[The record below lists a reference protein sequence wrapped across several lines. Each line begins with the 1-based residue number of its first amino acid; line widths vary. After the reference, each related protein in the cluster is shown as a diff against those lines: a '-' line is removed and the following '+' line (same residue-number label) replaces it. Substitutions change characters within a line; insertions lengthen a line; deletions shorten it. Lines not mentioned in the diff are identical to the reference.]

1 MRTKRTLLNLAYA
14 LLSSV
19 VVLVLGLI
27 TRKLLVVNFGPT
39 VSGAASVVEKLFT
52 FFSIAEFGVGSVISY
67 RLYEQVAA
75 RDTEKICKYMS
86 MYKWSYRAV
95 GVVICLL
102 ALLCA
107 LALPWIMPGET
118 MSTVYTIY
126 FLNVVSTLSS
136 YFLVTRRL
144 MYTCTQQGYL
154 CTRIDLCCTIF
165 NYLARIAVA
174 RWLPNYVLY
183 FSVSIVT
190 SVTANL
196 IIARRYRR
204 DFPELHEV
212 PVSLADFR
220 DLGIFRDLRYY
231 LVHRLSNTIYGS
243 SDVIVTSRM
252 EGSAQVTNLGS
263 YTTISDNVTNIG
275 NKIMDSFASAI
286 GSIVYDE
293 DAAAGDHA
301 KTVFWGLDLFSY
313 LFGSFVAC
321 AYLCLF
327 QPFMSAW
334 MGEQYMLSM
343 GFVLVFALNEYV
355 GWNHRMV
362 GSYRAVLGRFEED
375 QWFMVASAA
384 ANLVLSF
391 VLAVPFGVAGIVTAT
406 VIAHFI
412 MWVGRAR
419 VVCRHYMVGCGWRY
433 LRVQLIH
440 AATLAADLLASWRL
454 CALLP
459 GGWLG
464 VVLRAGVVCL
474 LPNLMNLAFYCWTPD
489 AAYLRSRAAELLQKL
504 KQRRNPQ

>member
-1 MRTKRTLLNLAYA
+1 MRTRRTLLNLAYA

-19 VVLVLGLI
+19 VVLVLGLV

-75 RDTEKICKYMS
+75 KDTEKICKYMS

-102 ALLCA
+102 AGLCA
-107 LALPWIMPGET
+107 FALPWIMPGEE
-118 MSTVYTIY
+118 MPTVYTIY

-154 CTRIDLCCTIF
+154 CTRIDMVCTIF

-174 RWLPNYVLY
+174 LWLPNYVLY
-183 FSVSIVT
+183 FSVTIVT
-190 SVTANL
+190 SVSANL
-196 IIARRYRR
+196 IIARRYKK

-212 PVSLADFR
+212 PVSLADFKA
-220 DLGIFRDLRYY
+220 LGIFRDLRHY

-252 EGSAQVTNLGS
+252 EGSVQVTNLGS

-275 NKIMDSFASAI
+275 NKIMDSFAAAI
-286 GSIVYDE
+286 GNIVYDKN
-293 DAAAGDHA
+293 AAATDHA
-301 KTVFWGLDLFSY
+301 KKVFWGMDLFSY
-313 LFGSFVAC
+313 CFGSFVAT

-327 QPFMSAW
+327 QPFMAAW
-334 MGEQYMLSM
+334 MGEKYMLPM
-343 GFVLVFALNEYV
+343 GFVIAFALNEYV
-355 GWNHRMV
+355 GWNHRMM

-375 QWFMVASAA
+375 QWFMVGSAVT
-384 ANLVLSF
+384 NLALSF
-391 VLAVPFGVAGIVTAT
+391 ALGAVWGVAGIVTAT
-406 VIAHFI
+406 VAAHSI

-419 VVCRHYMVGCGWRY
+419 VVCRHYMVGCGARY
-433 LRVQLIH
+433 LRVQLTH
-440 AATLAADLLASWRL
+440 LATLAAEMLLTYRL
-454 CALLP
+454 CGLLP
-459 GGWLG
+459 GGWAG
-464 VVLRAGVVCL
+464 VVLRAAVVCVV
-474 LPNLMNLAFYCWTPD
+474 PNAVNLACYLWTPD
-489 AAYLRSRAAELLQKL
+489 AAYLRRRAAELFQKL
-504 KQRRNPQ
+504 KQRRNLS